1 MQLSAATLF
10 AAAQQS
16 PRQAP
21 QAQAPT
27 FAPELSAT
35 QSKDEGFAPLA
46 FKQTA
51 APAQQTRPGQAQP
64 APSRPG
70 ATLDI
75 KI

>member
-10 AAAQQS
+10 AAAQQG
-16 PRQAP
+16 PRQSP
-21 QAQAPT
+21 QAQAPA

-35 QSKDEGFAPLA
+35 QGKDEGFAPIA

-51 APAQQTRPGQAQP
+51 APAPQQRPAQEQA

-75 KI
+75 RI